1 MVSFT
6 DHYNA
11 IFIDRLSS
19 KTKIGKDSW
28 YFSDSLLCKP
38 EVSSAIKT
46 FFIKNTKNKKD
57 HIPVQFFWK
66 DQIFK
71 TLGKR
76 KYGFSCSE
84 CFWILKNLIIKW
96 DYLWAKLFCCLLQSR
111 ILESLAGCRTMF
123 LFAVF
128 CKIGALERNVYWF
141 HV

>member
-76 KYGFSCSE
+76 KYVRAVNVSEFSKTS
-84 CFWILKNLIIKW
+84 
-96 DYLWAKLFCCLLQSR
+96 
-111 ILESLAGCRTMF
+111 
-123 LFAVF
+123 
-128 CKIGALERNVYWF
+128 
-141 HV
+141 